1 MSNILRFKWH
11 SKFSAI
17 NFEVNLGHFP
27 PTKIPSFV
35 DCRPDIQT
43 QEKLDPCNNK
53 NRASLVAQLVNNPP
67 AMPKTCVWS
76 LGWEDIL
83 EMGQATH
90 SSILA
95 WRIPQTVNSMG
106 LQRVGHDWATFTFT
120 NSENPPSL
128 SRSGQRN
135 LYLTRGLP
143 ATYLNFFV
151 FIFTFETKKYKPTIK
166 ASFI

>member
-35 DCRPDIQT
+35 DGRPDIQT

-67 AMPKTCVWS
+67 AKPKTCV
-76 LGWEDIL
+76 
-83 EMGQATH
+83 
-90 SSILA
+90 
-95 WRIPQTVNSMG
+95 
-106 LQRVGHDWATFTFT
+106 
-120 NSENPPSL
+120 
-128 SRSGQRN
+128 
-135 LYLTRGLP
+135 
-143 ATYLNFFV
+143 
-151 FIFTFETKKYKPTIK
+151 
-166 ASFI
+166 